1 MDEPIHA
8 SAASDEAE
16 RGRQLIVR
24 ALVAV
29 TIVYVITLTGT
40 LYFRHTVLFTRAL
53 IKLALLLGTG
63 ALVLR
68 GRYNWARWL
77 LVGLLLFLSIEWIG
91 YAMIG
96 DWMGLVAAPTHLACA
111 AAVGSRSSRRFIE
124 RSS

>member
-1 MDEPIHA
+1 MDEPTHGP
-8 SAASDEAE
+8 AASDEVE

-29 TIVYVITLTGT
+29 AIVYVITLAGT
-40 LYFRHTVLFTRAL
+40 SYFRHTVLFTRAL
-53 IKLALLLGTG
+53 IKLAVLLGTG

-77 LVGLLLFLSIEWIG
+77 LVGLFLFLSIEWIG

-96 DWMGLVAAPTHLACA
+96 DWVGLVAAPTHLACA
-111 AAVGSRSSRRFIE
+111 AAVASRPSRRFVE
-124 RSS
+124 QSS